1 MGVSHFGTHPFWKLH
16 ETPYDCIAIIRMMCK
31 GYISCVASYGHGFL
45 CSTRQP
51 GNLGEDVW
59 KCHESDF
66 FLVILGNSLQKTLA
80 SYPKTTNPLSSNVDV
95 DGISDRPMA
104 FFSSTSLGDFT
115 DVSAVRI

>member
-1 MGVSHFGTHPFWKLH
+1 
-16 ETPYDCIAIIRMMCK
+16 MCK